1 MNGLLGF
8 HVQYH
13 SSRLEMASQ
22 EICKIHLDCLPT
34 NMKMK
39 YEMKI
44 QFLKKQFASNLGLV
58 ALYMWLE
65 IFTTNHKLKTLL
77 PHTYFN
83 IKNILPS
90 WIFNHKLRKR

>member
-1 MNGLLGF
+1 MTMMVHPCSKQGLHDAPHASHKADPHTPMNGLLGF

-22 EICKIHLDCLPT
+22 EICKIHLDFLPT

-44 QFLKKQFASNLGLV
+44 QILKEKFC
-58 ALYMWLE
+58 
-65 IFTTNHKLKTLL
+65 
-77 PHTYFN
+77 
-83 IKNILPS
+83 IK
-90 WIFNHKLRKR
+90 FRTC